1 MVRSLYEF
9 IKLISE
15 SGSMY
20 NLTTSRYNHCSDDIL
35 YMAKSAPQNLWNLKQ
50 VIEFE
55 HSITALYN
63 CNRCFSSTKI
73 KFSTAGQKIRSGRIG
88 TKCAER
94 LEVYNVCKLDN
105 LLKIPCWPFLCEKRL
120 SNTRDKRALRSK
132 RRLYSSVDCLLRTWH
147 S

>member
-1 MVRSLYEF
+1 MLVIFTRIVYHIVDNRIAVSTTAVRSLYEF

-55 HSITALYN
+55 HSIIAAGALVVLKLN
-63 CNRCFSSTKI
+63 LVLPDRKFDPAVLVLNVENGWRCI
-73 KFSTAGQKIRSGRIG
+73 M
-88 TKCAER
+88 C
-94 LEVYNVCKLDN
+94 
-105 LLKIPCWPFLCEKRL
+105 LCVQ
-120 SNTRDKRALRSK
+120 TR
-132 RRLYSSVDCLLRTWH
+132 
-147 S
+147 